1 MFRCQNHGR
10 EVRQVVERGTIAP
23 SNIWN
28 RVTRWFHEDDDT
40 ECDGL
45 IETVPS

>member
-1 MFRCQNHGR
+1 MNRCKDHGR
-10 EVRQVVERGTIAP
+10 EVFTLVEPTDIYIRLA
-23 SNIWN
+23 
-28 RVTRWFHEDDDT
+28 RWFHLDDDT